1 MQNNFFNQRQVVMNN
16 NKVLYISQ
24 EITPYLP
31 ATEMAVLGQKIPQGI
46 QESKFEVRTFMP
58 KYGCINERRNQL
70 HEVIRLSGMN
80 LIIDDTD
87 HPLIIKVATLQPA
100 RMQIYFIDNDDYFQH
115 HVATDLEI
123 KQYPEEN
130 DERIMFYVRGVV
142 ETVKKLRWEPSIVH
156 CSGWISALAPIYLKR
171 IYHEDPSFRS
181 AKVAYALFDETFE
194 GTLNERFF
202 EKMKMD
208 GFDAEDLEIINS
220 NNVDYITLNK
230 LAIKYADG
238 IIQASPNV
246 NEELIEYAK
255 SLNKPFMEYPGEENY
270 IDAYAQ
276 FYQTL

>member
-31 ATEMAVLGQKIPQGI
+31 ASEMAVLGQKIPQGI

-208 GFDAEDLEIINS
+208 GFEAEDLDIIN
-220 NNVDYITLNK
+220 NGNVDYITLNK
-230 LAIKYADG
+230 LANKYADG

>member
-208 GFDAEDLEIINS
+208 GFEAEDLDVIN
-220 NNVDYITLNK
+220 NGNVDYITLNK

-276 FYQTL
+276 FYQSL

>member
-1 MQNNFFNQRQVVMNN
+1 MSN

-31 ATEMAVLGQKIPQGI
+31 SSEMAILGQKIPQGI

-100 RMQIYFIDNDDYFQH
+100 RMQIYFIDNEDYFQH

-123 KQYPEEN
+123 RQSPEEN

-142 ETVKKLRWEPSIVH
+142 ETVKKLRWEPNVVH
-156 CSGWISALAPIYLKR
+156 CSGWISALAPLYLKKY
-171 IYHEDPSFRS
+171 YHEDPSFRS
-181 AKVAYALFDETFE
+181 AKVAYALYNESFE
-194 GTLNERFF
+194 GSLNERFF

-208 GFDAEDLEIINS
+208 GFTDEDLELIN
-220 NNVDYITLNK
+220 NNSVDFITLNK

-238 IIQASPNV
+238 VIQASPEV
-246 NEELIEYAK
+246 NTELVEYAK
-255 SLNKPFMEYPGEENY
+255 SLGKPFMEYPGSENY

-276 FYQTL
+276 FYQSL

>member
-1 MQNNFFNQRQVVMNN
+1 MSN

-31 ATEMAVLGQKIPQGI
+31 ASEMAVLGQKIPQGI
-46 QESKFEVRTFMP
+46 QENKFEVRTFMP

-123 KQYPEEN
+123 RQYPEDN

-142 ETVKKLRWEPSIVH
+142 ETVKKLRWEPTIVH

-171 IYHEDPSFRS
+171 IYNEDPSFRS

-194 GTLNERFF
+194 GNLDERFF

-208 GFDAEDLEIINS
+208 GFSEEDLEIIN
-220 NNVDYITLNK
+220 NKNVDYVTLNK

-238 IIQASPNV
+238 VIQASPIV
-246 NEELIEYAK
+246 NNELVEYAK
-255 SLNKPFMEYPGEENY
+255 SLGKPFMEYPGEENY
-270 IDAYAQ
+270 IEAYAQ
-276 FYQTL
+276 FYQSL